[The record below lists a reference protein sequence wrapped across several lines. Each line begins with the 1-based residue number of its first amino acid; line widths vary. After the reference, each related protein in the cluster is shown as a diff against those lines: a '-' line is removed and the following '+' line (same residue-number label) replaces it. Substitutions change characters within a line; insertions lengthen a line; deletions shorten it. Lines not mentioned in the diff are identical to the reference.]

1 MNSLPEASGA
11 AFDSQAEEDG
21 PTCLPDTRVDVLGF
35 IREWA
40 LGPEPTQTILWLN
53 GMAGTGKST
62 ISRSICRDLEKNGYL
77 GASFFFK
84 RGEGGR
90 GSLSRLFTTI
100 ASQLARRRPV
110 IAPSIKRALDESQ
123 GIYDMGTQLQFKRLI
138 QDPLR
143 SVSADPNL
151 KRPII
156 IVLDALDECD
166 CDKAETLKS
175 LIDLFTLN
183 KSLGLRVFITSR
195 PEWHIDCGFGSVE
208 DRREIILHHVPENVV
223 EHDMSVFFRH
233 KLKGIRASH
242 VSSGLPTDWPGSSN
256 TRSLIK
262 MATPLFI
269 FADLICR
276 FLADPRY
283 GVLDDKMQEI
293 LSHRAKSPQA
303 LLYSMYRTVLEK
315 RIRDMSEADA
325 EAALGRFR
333 HVVGSILVLASPL
346 SRDTLSQ
353 MLSTSHDAMDNQ
365 LCTLHSVLNV
375 PQSHT
380 APVNILHISFR
391 DFLLAPKPDNQFRI
405 DEKVAHATMAT
416 NCLRIM
422 RDFLKTDICGLRR
435 RGLGAAPPRRHEVD
449 QAIPAAVQY
458 ACLHWA
464 FHVQGAGHDVGTS
477 RCDEAYAFLKC
488 RFLQL
493 IEALSLMDQASEGV
507 RIMTRLR
514 TMVKV
519 RQVDR
524 ITSGAW

>member
-1 MNSLPEASGA
+1 
-11 AFDSQAEEDG
+11 
-21 PTCLPDTRVDVLGF
+21 
-35 IREWA
+35 
-40 LGPEPTQTILWLN
+40 
-53 GMAGTGKST
+53 MAGTGKST

-477 RCDEAYAFLKC
+477 RCDEACAFLKC
-488 RFLQL
+488 RFCNSSRRS
-493 IEALSLMDQASEGV
+493 A
-507 RIMTRLR
+507 
-514 TMVKV
+514 
-519 RQVDR
+519 
-524 ITSGAW
+524 